1 MTLYVKCV
9 SVDVVYASVFICV
22 YVCVCVCVCVCVS
35 PYQLDKS
42 LFPADSAQLRLLCQV
57 MNSPPDKENKNHL

>member
-22 YVCVCVCVCVCVS
+22 YVCVCVCVCLPIS
-35 PYQLDKS
+35 
-42 LFPADSAQLRLLCQV
+42 
-57 MNSPPDKENKNHL
+57 